1 MNDKKRRS
9 IIIRFI
15 TTSFFRYQISD
26 IEYQISQ
33 NTQTRQDSID
43 KIVITLQYIT
53 DKIVD

>member
-1 MNDKKRRS
+1 MIKTKIDHY
-9 IIIRFI
+9 
-15 TTSFFRYQISD
+15 SFYYYIFFLDIKYHY